1 MGGEGGRER
10 IRRAYEWISSYA
22 AGAVRLKLRS
32 DFTYRTPR
40 PYTYVCPRGEIR
52 KKREKERPECFHFR
66 SGLIKR
72 CACTRYVRPIVT
84 SPRYDRGPRYSP
96 RTSVRAVTLFC
107 LDAFN
112 QSESY
117 EDFSSYAISLKLLK
131 NFSYF

>member
-1 MGGEGGRER
+1 MGERGRER

-72 CACTRYVRPIVT
+72 CAYMRYVRPIVT
-84 SPRYDRGPRYSP
+84 SPRYDRGPIPSAY
-96 RTSVRAVTLFC
+96 VRSCCHPLLSGCV
-107 LDAFN
+107 
-112 QSESY
+112 QS
-117 EDFSSYAISLKLLK
+117 IRKL
-131 NFSYF
+131 